1 LTDFRKTC
9 WSCGSSNFR
18 ETISKEE
25 CFNCGIVCDYH
36 GSGCNEEYRE
46 AMHWKNYQKELE
58 EERREA
64 EEDAERDR
72 QRTLDYNRL
81 NGFDDDGY

>member
-1 LTDFRKTC
+1 
-9 WSCGSSNFR
+9 
-18 ETISKEE
+18 
-25 CFNCGIVCDYH
+25 
-36 GSGCNEEYRE
+36 
-46 AMHWKNYQKELE
+46 MHWKNYQKELE